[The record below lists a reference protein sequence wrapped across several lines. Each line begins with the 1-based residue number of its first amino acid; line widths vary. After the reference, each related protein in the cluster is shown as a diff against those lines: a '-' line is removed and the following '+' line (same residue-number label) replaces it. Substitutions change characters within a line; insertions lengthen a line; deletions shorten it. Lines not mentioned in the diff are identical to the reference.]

1 MNSTTSSKTK
11 PAAKKV
17 NKAAA
22 IREMLEKNPSTTFAE
37 AETYF
42 KAKGLSLTGAQFYTI
57 RNKQK
62 PGGTTKAVKVVKTT
76 TGTAKV
82 LKGRTVTG
90 TRKRKKFV
98 TKTPAVAVSAKATVT
113 KSSSRDRQVLTAQRI
128 MQEAVNECWGLVQDE
143 DTMTCI
149 IENSKW

>member
-1 MNSTTSSKTK
+1 MSSTTSSKNK

-62 PGGTTKAVKVVKTT
+62 PGGTTKAVKTVKTT

-82 LKGRTVTG
+82 LKGRTATG
-90 TRKRKKFV
+90 TRKRKKVV

-113 KSSSRDRQVLTAQRI
+113 KGSPRDRQVLAAQRI
-128 MQEAVNECWGLVQDE
+128 MQEAVKECWGLVQDE

-149 IENSKW
+149 IENSQW